1 MRELSAHYTDPRLTA
16 LYDAQNPLGPDS
28 DFYLALAGEEPLAI
42 LDVGCG
48 TGLLTAEF
56 ARGGHDVTG
65 VDPAA
70 AMLAVARAR
79 PFGDRVRWIEGVTED
94 ADGLFDL
101 AVMTGHAF
109 QVLLSDDAIRSC
121 LGSVKSRLKPGG
133 RFAFESRNPD
143 AKAWEEWASASTM
156 IVPGHEAWGP
166 VTTERRTIERK
177 DELVSFETQ
186 YCFGDGTV
194 ILSQS
199 ALRFASQG
207 RVSELAQE
215 AGFTD
220 LVWYGDWDR
229 SPVMPTSRELIVV
242 GSF

>member
-1 MRELSAHYTDPRLTA
+1 MRELSAHYTDPQLAA

-28 DFYLALAGEEPLAI
+28 DFYLALAGEVPLAI

-70 AMLAVARAR
+70 AMLAVARSR

-121 LGSVKSRLKPGG
+121 LGSVKSRLKPG
-133 RFAFESRNPD
+133 
-143 AKAWEEWASASTM
+143 
-156 IVPGHEAWGP
+156 
-166 VTTERRTIERK
+166 RT
-177 DELVSFETQ
+177 
-186 YCFGDGTV
+186 
-194 ILSQS
+194 
-199 ALRFASQG
+199 LR
-207 RVSELAQE
+207 L
-215 AGFTD
+215 
-220 LVWYGDWDR
+220 
-229 SPVMPTSRELIVV
+229 
-242 GSF
+242 